1 MSTMRAVASK
11 RRILDAL
18 MELPEDVT
26 IEEAIERLCF
36 LAKVEKGLAQLDAGQ
51 SVSHEEVKRRL
62 GVCLVNL

>member
-1 MSTMRAVASK
+1 MCYMSSMQAVASK
-11 RRILDAL
+11 QRILDAL
-18 MELPEDVT
+18 MELPEDVS

-62 GVCLVNL
+62 GL

>member
-1 MSTMRAVASK
+1 MSSMQAVASK
-11 RRILDAL
+11 QRILDAL
-18 MELPEDVT
+18 MELPEDVS

-62 GVCLVNL
+62 GL